1 MNMPNLTQ
9 ACLALLR
16 RDLTLALR
24 HRGEL
29 ANPLLFFVMVVSL
42 FMVLSV
48 GVSRI
53 YLGVHW
59 ATDVMGGYL
68 IGLSVLSVMIYTYSD
83 THIFPHLVDDVQS

>member
-1 MNMPNLTQ
+1 MPSLTQ

-42 FMVLSV
+42 FP
-48 GVSRI
+48 
-53 YLGVHW
+53 LGVGP
-59 ATDVMGGYL
+59 D
-68 IGLSVLSVMIYTYSD
+68 S
-83 THIFPHLVDDVQS
+83 HILQSIAPGVIWTSLMRRRR